1 MIHIP
6 ARTGSALVLLGLASA
21 CSPNADEEANPGS
34 NAPMV
39 AVPSGPTLC
48 ADGEACGA
56 DPDRNDDP
64 TNVTTT
70 GDGTPVF
77 GEEVSNGGGIR
88 LSDKIDL
95 LFVVD
100 NSVSMGDKQQIF
112 SAAIPDLLERLVNPP
127 CLNAALT
134 ETVQPATAEEPCP
147 VGFGRQFAP
156 VKDIHVGIVTSSL
169 GAHGADDPIAGCTDP
184 ESDRA
189 YMIGALERG
198 RVVPSYRDLGFLSW
212 DPEQRVQPPGAT
224 NLDELAQGF
233 VQMLDTVGE
242 SGCGFEAPLE
252 AMYRFLMDPAPHATL
267 ERVACNTSDPG
278 ENCVRRGGL
287 DQALLDQ
294 RNAFLRPDSVVAI
307 VMLADEDDCSIR
319 DTDIAWWQ
327 ADQSRGITRASAACD
342 SDPNSACCYSC
353 SFETPAG
360 CTAKEQDTGCCPPGT
375 DGAACTGVEPLISPE
390 EERSRLGQNL
400 RCFDQKRKYGYDY
413 LYPIQR
419 YVLGLTSPWLPEG
432 FDEQGRPLTDAD
444 GNVRFLKNPLF
455 SQPLDDEGNVRAKE
469 QVFFVGIVGVPW
481 QDVATD
487 ETRDVPGQLDL
498 IPASDFAEK
507 RLWERI
513 LGSKETGV
521 LPEDPFAREST
532 LPRAGVNPLTN
543 DAIMP
548 PDSTVL
554 NAINGKER
562 AVFDDLQYACI
573 FPLPVSRSC
582 AAGSP
587 NAGAACDCREDR
599 FEGNPLCWDAAT
611 AAYGTEQRFAKAYPA
626 PRILSVLQG
635 VGEQAVVASICPKN
649 MTDTT
654 GRDYGYRPVIGTFV
668 KEAARILIK

>member
-1 MIHIP
+1 MIHTF
-6 ARTGSALVLLGLASA
+6 ARTRTVLAFWGLVSA
-21 CSPNADEEANPGS
+21 CSPNAAEEAHPAS
-34 NAPMV
+34 NGPMV
-39 AVPSGPTLC
+39 VVPAGPTLC
-48 ADGEACGA
+48 ADGEACGV
-56 DPDRNDDP
+56 DPNQSDDP

-77 GEEVSNGGGIR
+77 GDEVSSGGGIR

-112 SAAIPDLLERLVNPP
+112 SAAIPDLIGRLVNPP
-127 CLNAALT
+127 CLNSELT
-134 ETVQPATAEEPCP
+134 ETFQPATAAETCP

-169 GAHGADDPIAGCTDP
+169 GAHGAQDPIAGCSEL
-184 ESDRA
+184 ESDKA
-189 YMIGALERG
+189 YMIGTLERG
-198 RVVPSYRDLGFLSW
+198 QVVPSYRDLGFLSW

-224 NLDELAQGF
+224 DLDQLEQSF
-233 VQMLDTVGE
+233 VDMLGTVGE

-267 ERVACNTSDPG
+267 ARVACNISDPG
-278 ENCVRRGGL
+278 ENCVRPEGV
-287 DQALLDQ
+287 DQALLEQ

-307 VMLADEDDCSIR
+307 VMLSDEDDCSIR

-327 ADQSRGITRASAACD
+327 VDASRGITRASAACD

-353 SFETPAG
+353 SFDTPSG
-360 CTAKEQDTGCCPPGT
+360 CAPKEQDSGCCPAGAN
-375 DGAACTGVEPLISPE
+375 GAACTVDPLIPPA
-390 EERSRLGQNL
+390 EERERLGQNL

-413 LYPIQR
+413 LYPVQR

-432 FDEQGRPLTDAD
+432 FDEQGRPLTDPD
-444 GNVRFLKNPLF
+444 GNVRFMRNPLY
-455 SQPLDDEGNVRAKE
+455 SQPLDDEGHVRAKE

-487 ETRDVPGQLDL
+487 ATRDVVGQLDL
-498 IPASDFAEK
+498 IPASDFAEA

-513 LGSKETGV
+513 LGSKDMGV
-521 LPEDPFAREST
+521 LPEDPFVREST
-532 LPRAGVNPLTN
+532 LPREGVNPLTN

-573 FPLPVSRSC
+573 FPLPVTRSC
-582 AAGSP
+582 ADGA
-587 NAGAACDCREDR
+587 AGAACDCSAER
-599 FEGNPLCWDAAT
+599 FAGNPLCWDEAAG
-611 AAYGTEQRFAKAYPA
+611 AYGTEQRFAKAYPA

-654 GRDYGYRPVIGTFV
+654 SRDYGYRPVIGTFV